1 MSKSEFRKLVEMEVF
16 GFIDFVNERGYFLEN
31 HEDEN
36 SRITYEILV
45 KLLEEYLGKGEP
57 CDPI

>member
-1 MSKSEFRKLVEMEVF
+1 MSKSEFRKLVEMEVL